1 MAESALSKLKKI
13 FVTPQHDYKISTE
26 LFGQF
31 DANKVAKEL
40 NLEKKGAAK
49 GASSYITCFTRGA
62 LVAPVHAE
70 GEKMSPLS

>member
-1 MAESALSKLKKI
+1 MCISVHKVINKVSKWQRSALSKLKKI

-40 NLEKKGAAK
+40 DLEKKGAAK
-49 GASSYITCFTRGA
+49 GCR
-62 LVAPVHAE
+62 E
-70 GEKMSPLS
+70 